1 MKILEWFADSAL
13 LVQGKLKLPVVEATW
28 KKKPPVRGFVFGQRA
43 RPCDFKAFIGQP
55 LYVRDTLTREFISG
69 MMKISKGFTTFCPIG
84 NLMVGQSIE
93 LKNGE
98 YHWRCIVESKSN
110 EAVILKPF
118 LDLNRRPL

>member
-1 MKILEWFADSAL
+1 MTVNRI
-13 LVQGKLKLPVVEATW
+13 
-28 KKKPPVRGFVFGQRA
+28 VRIIAGFFIMLSLGLAHFMGQV
-43 RPCDFKAFIGQP
+43 D
-55 LYVRDTLTREFISG
+55 LTRMSWLWFTLFVGANLFQS
-69 MMKISKGFTTFCPIG
+69 GFTTFCPLG